1 MQVGDQIGHYTIV
14 EHIGR
19 GGMADVWSARD
30 ERLRRTVAIKTI
42 AANLTDP
49 RARVSFEQEAQ
60 TIAALEHP
68 NILPVYDFG
77 EFERQLYIVM
87 RYIAG
92 GSLLDRLIEGPLPDS
107 EVIRM
112 GEALANALARA
123 HAEQVVHRDLK
134 PANVLID
141 QFEIPYLADFGLASM
156 AGASSDEGISA
167 GTLLYMPPEQL
178 YGLPVD
184 HRADIY
190 AFAIML
196 FQMITGEFP
205 FEGKAPL
212 CLRQAQEGAELPDP
226 RQYRPTLPE
235 HIHTILRIATAI
247 EVEARYDSAPL
258 LMAEIASAL
267 QGTPTGMPDTT
278 RPIIGPVEEPPPYH
292 AETAAPEDLIMTLPG
307 IADEDLLLTIKTDS
321 EQLARAQAGQMKRA
335 ATAEPPALPPSPP
348 PGGGEGGEEG
358 EEEPEGERMA
368 LREARGLFQRMTRA
382 WAHGQGRFLTGA
394 THFAAIHAYYS
405 QAEQHHLEIGDDG
418 REAMLRGAVEHNY
431 ELAFWQSQLPDPA
444 AQRKVYLHAL
454 RSALASARA
463 LAVRLLGELPEEERA
478 GVAIT
483 AGRLLHSET
492 SPDVRRAV
500 VDLLSRQA
508 EKPEAWRPY
517 AYAVDTDLLL
527 AEQALRTDAPD
538 VAERAARA
546 IGRLRSAAAVKH
558 IAAQEADSPAQV
570 RAALAWVRDEADSL
584 PPDVPQSQRARAFR
598 RLTAHYLSTDIGQLG
613 LRFISSVLGTALGM
627 AVYHV
632 VAFRTT
638 VSLLQLYYVYR
649 VIGVAQTFG
658 LVAGIAVALAAALP
672 LRLAGS
678 SAQRKD
684 GATLWRGWARLLIGL
699 GVGGFLG
706 TVAYTNF
713 QVVALQYQFSD
724 LRVETLLLG
733 GIGLALGCAAAS
745 TFRWPLAVRLLA
757 AAATVFGSLLL
768 GWELY
773 KAGTTDAII
782 FLSGD
787 DQLWTFLALAI
798 LTALGAYAPEINDW
812 SRRLFRRQD
821 R

>member
-112 GEALANALARA
+112 GEALAHALARA

-156 AGASSDEGISA
+156 AGASGDEGISA
-167 GTLLYMPPEQL
+167 GTLLYMPPEQM

-196 FQMITGEFP
+196 FQMMTGEFP
-205 FEGKAPL
+205 FEGKVPL
-212 CLRQAQEGAELPDP
+212 CLRQAQDGTELPDP

-235 HIHTILRIATAI
+235 RIHTILRIATAI
-247 EVEARYDSAPL
+247 EAEARYDSAPL

-267 QGTPTGMPDTT
+267 QGVPLVVPDTT
-278 RPIIGPVEEPPPYH
+278 RPITGPVEEPPPYH
-292 AETAAPEDLIMTLPG
+292 AETAAPIEEDLIMTLPG
-307 IADEDLLLTIKTDS
+307 VTDENLLLTIKTDS
-321 EQLARAQAGQMKRA
+321 EQVAKAQLGQTAPAKAGELPA
-335 ATAEPPALPPSPP
+335 ASPPP
-348 PGGGEGGEEG
+348 PGGGEED
-358 EEEPEGERMA
+358 EEEPEGEMMA
-368 LREARGLFQRMTRA
+368 LREARSLFQRMTRA

-405 QAEQHHLEIGDDG
+405 QAEQHHLKIGDDG

-431 ELAFWQSQLPDPA
+431 ELAFWQNQLPNPA

-463 LAVRLLGELPEEERA
+463 LAIRLLGELPEDERA

-483 AGRLLHSET
+483 VGRLLHSET

-500 VDLLSRQA
+500 VDLLGKQA
-508 EKPEAWRPY
+508 EKPAAWRPY
-517 AYAVDTDLLL
+517 VYAVDTDLLL

-558 IAAQEADSPAQV
+558 IAAQETHSPAQV
-570 RAALAWVRDEADSL
+570 RAALAWVRDEADGL
-584 PPDVPQSQRARAFR
+584 PPDIPQSQRARAFR

-627 AVYHV
+627 AIYHI

-638 VSLLQLYYVYR
+638 TSLLQLYYVYR

-733 GIGLALGCAAAS
+733 GVGLALGCAAAS

-782 FLSGD
+782 FLSSD
-787 DQLWTFLALAI
+787 DQVWTFLALAI

-812 SRRLFRRQD
+812 SRRLFRRAGM
-821 R
+821 